1 MRLRIKVTPV
11 ERELDGLKLDSFVAG
26 SVRDVSPTV
35 ALWLIANGYADV
47 EMRSTSELNA
57 EAFSDRFAIVNDRR
71 FGFVNDSSWSRTMSA
86 LERAAS

>member
-47 EMRSTSELNA
+47 EMRSTSEFNA

-71 FGFVNDSSWSRTMSA
+71 R
-86 LERAAS
+86 RKH